1 MAENLLD
8 KVLVV
13 CYTLIKKGGKPM
25 NDSILRELIRLQDT
39 LKEILPNELWQS
51 WAEENEKVC
60 EHLRKE
66 SDAYG

>member
-1 MAENLLD
+1 
-8 KVLVV
+8 
-13 CYTLIKKGGKPM
+13 M

-51 WAEENEKVC
+51 WVEENEKVC

-66 SDAYG
+66 RDAYG